1 MRRKT
6 PVPPAVRALFALAL
20 AVPATVSAAEDLVI
34 GKHAVWAR
42 SVGGRTPG
50 PGHTGSAPHAPLY
63 FWMTY
68 EGSGA
73 ALRHLRE
80 QGAFPI
86 RHRWSVA
93 VGDEFDIEVPD
104 EAFTERL
111 SVPLAVGSDS
121 PAVVGRLA
129 NEAAVTPRGTF
140 SWRTWS
146 RKGSVSRGVWRVEVL
161 YDDDTPVRCE
171 AGGALRPCIFRIRV
185 K

>member
-1 MRRKT
+1 MLREM
-6 PVPPAVRALFALAL
+6 PIPLGVRALLALAL
-20 AVPATVSAAEDLVI
+20 AVPATAAAEDLVI

-42 SVGGRTPG
+42 SVGSRTAG
-50 PGHTGSAPHAPLY
+50 PRHTGSAPRAPLY
-63 FWMTY
+63 LWMTY
-68 EGSGA
+68 EGSSA
-73 ALRHLRE
+73 ALRHIQER
-80 QGAFPI
+80 GAFPI

-93 VGDEFDIEVPD
+93 VGGEVDVEAPD

-129 NEAAVTPRGTF
+129 SQAAATPRGTF

-146 RKGSVSRGVWRVEVL
+146 KKGSVSRGVWRVEVL

-171 AGGALRPCIFRIRV
+171 VGGALQPCIFRILV